1 MKEILAPCGSYE
13 SLKAAL
19 NSGADAVY
27 VGMKHFSAR
36 KNAENFSD
44 EELKTAVEE
53 CHKRGVKLY
62 VTLNTL
68 VYDSELEEFA
78 QCIRTA
84 AECDVDGLIMQDLGA
99 AALSKEIC
107 PELPRHASTQMTLNS
122 VSGIKAAE
130 KLGYTRV
137 VIGRELSKDEIDEIA
152 ENTRLQL
159 EVFVHG
165 ALCVSVSGQC
175 YMSSLFGGRS
185 GNRDSRIEK
194 AQASGK

>member
-1 MKEILAPCGSYE
+1 M
-13 SLKAAL
+13 
-19 NSGADAVY
+19 
-27 VGMKHFSAR
+27 
-36 KNAENFSD
+36 
-44 EELKTAVEE
+44 
-53 CHKRGVKLY
+53 
-62 VTLNTL
+62 

-84 AECDVDGLIMQDLGA
+84 AECNVDGLILQDLGA
-99 AALSKEIC
+99 AALAKEIC

-122 VSGIKAAE
+122 ISGVKAAE

-137 VIGRELSKDEIDEIA
+137 VLGRELSKDEIDEIA
-152 ENTRLQL
+152 DNTRLQL

-185 GNRDSRIEK
+185 GNRGWWLSRAVWIFRST
-194 AQASGK
+194 ADII